1 MSKKD
6 KELAGSTSENEE
18 PKVKGSFTRNL
29 PWIVLGVM
37 VLWVAGK
44 VFTVPKKAFQGM
56 DMHGFGRLPV
66 VESGRVKPYDSL
78 ARNYLILMSERQTV
92 VEMVKD
98 RRGRD
103 QEVKRPA
110 IKWLL
115 DTLSGSPAAAKYRIF
130 RIESLHVLQTLGL
143 TQRHGF
149 RYTLEELVPEMHTLI
164 KEAIKA
170 RQKKEADQVLSP
182 DEEKFHELGMHLQ
195 RYINLTA
202 LIVPHIV
209 PPVDDY
215 DWQSLG
221 GKLANN
227 RDKQEVERFMQ
238 ERVMTVLRESDIN
251 KLTATQAEMLKGLR
265 DSGKEPINYW
275 GSMLLA
281 WQQNDKKSFNQNLDK
296 TRVWLEKNNVR
307 LNKKNADWE
316 AEKKRINQAIAK
328 LKADDGKS
336 KNKKAIE
343 NLEAERKPKPPP
355 IVGDTGF
362 EVSYN
367 HIEPFATS
375 AAMYLIGFLLICASW
390 LFGAPVDEE
399 RIKSTGRLIFGI
411 VCFALLLS
419 FVGTVLGGLWADDSW
434 GRFWGW
440 DPKENGA
447 LMIVLWNAIILHARL
462 GGMIQARGLALL
474 SLGGNV
480 ITAWSWFGVNQLGK
494 GLHSY
499 GFTSGITFWLLVFV
513 TSQIAFILVG
523 SMPRKYWFTPSDSS
537 KPSTAALSTVLNRAA
552 FNLIAFTFLVHTFGL
567 VARIWISGYPPVTTL
582 YSSAIF
588 IGWGAVILGLVLERL
603 QRSQPGIG
611 NAIAAVGGF
620 STLLV
625 AHFLAIGDGD
635 TFTMMQAVLD
645 TRFWLATHVTTVTLG
660 YMATFVAGGLG
671 MYLLFR
677 SNRWCVGGLG
687 IFFLLWYLG
696 GLVVRSKWGIE
707 FPRLAIGDDILVNP
721 LYIFLWAG
729 LILTAVGWYR
739 LSQTDWKSGGVS
751 GDK

>member
-1 MSKKD
+1 MSQKK
-6 KELAGSTSENEE
+6 KKQTSPPSEIQTQ
-18 PKVKGSFTRNL
+18 GRFTRNL
-29 PWIVLGVM
+29 PWIITGVM
-37 VLWVAGK
+37 ALWLLSKA
-44 VFTVPKKAFQGM
+44 FTVPKKAFQGM

-92 VEMVKD
+92 IEMVED
-98 RRGRD
+98 HRGREK
-103 QEVKRPA
+103 EVKRPA

-143 TQRHGF
+143 TPRHGF
-149 RYTLEELVPEMHTLI
+149 RYTLEEIVPRLPELI
-164 KEAIKA
+164 GEAIKA
-170 RQKKEADQVLSP
+170 RQKKEADKTLSP
-182 DEEKFHELGMHLQ
+182 DEEQFHELGMHLQ
-195 RYINLTA
+195 RYISLTA
-202 LIVPHIV
+202 FIVPHII
-209 PPVDDY
+209 PPVDDH

-221 GKLANN
+221 GMLANN
-227 RDKQEVERFMQ
+227 RDKRRVEGIMQ
-238 ERVMTVLRESDIN
+238 ERVMMVLREGDIN
-251 KLTATQAEMLKGLR
+251 KLTQTQADMLSGLR
-265 DSGKEPINYW
+265 DSGMEPVNHW

-281 WQQNDKKSFNQNLDK
+281 WQKNDAQGFNTSIGK
-296 TRVWLEKNNVR
+296 YREWLRKNNVR
-307 LNKKNADWE
+307 LEEGNTQWRADKE
-316 AEKKRINQAIAK
+316 RLDQAIAK
-328 LKADDGKS
+328 LKADGGES
-336 KNKKAIE
+336 KNREAIKDFE
-343 NLEAERKPKPPP
+343 SERKPKPAPV
-355 IVGDTGF
+355 VGDTGF

-474 SLGGNV
+474 SLGGNM

-513 TSQIAFILVG
+513 TSQIAFILIG
-523 SMPRKYWFTPSDSS
+523 SMPRKYWFTASDSS
-537 KPSTAALSTVLNRAA
+537 KPSTAALSMVLNRAA
-552 FNLIAFTFLVHTFGL
+552 FNLIAFTFVVHTFGL

-687 IFFLLWYLG
+687 VFCLLWALG

-707 FPRLAIGDDILVNP
+707 YPSIAVGDNLLVNP
-721 LYIFLWAG
+721 LYIFLWVG
-729 LILTAVGWYR
+729 LILTAAGWYR
-739 LSQTDWKSGGVS
+739 LSQVKN
-751 GDK
+751 